1 MKKGLAIF
9 AIIAF
14 ASSFVACKKD
24 YTCTCTYSGTTTT
37 YKLGK
42 MKKSDAESACAVYA
56 IGGSSCT
63 I

>member
-9 AIIAF
+9 AIVAF

-24 YTCTCTYSGTTTT
+24 YTCTCTSGTSTFT
-37 YKLGK
+37 YNLGK
-42 MKKSDAESACAVYA
+42 QSKKNAETQCAVYA
-56 IGGSSCT
+56 TGGWTCS